1 MQQKNFSNE
10 KNLFINKLNVS
21 YINKTNFGRWLHSR
35 AFVANFDQIQ
45 YSHLKPF
52 PGQIKAQIQQLH
64 LNNAQRCYS
73 YAFNVDI
80 EEV

>member
-52 PGQIKAQIQQLH
+52 RGK
-64 LNNAQRCYS
+64 
-73 YAFNVDI
+73 
-80 EEV
+80 